1 MIPQRKSPQGGGFS
15 VSTCTDESEGAIV
28 TTSKQLQPAMTNP
41 LYTMSI
47 KSRKPIAFINA
58 LFGFSIALKERCK
71 QDYVTWGKLLFV
83 QYGKSRRTQIMTCG
97 FISLI
102 DVVHRH
108 VAKLFLIQIETR
120 PESYGINE

>member
-1 MIPQRKSPQGGGFS
+1 MSRQEKAPVRRLLDDLDDYRWWCRSNRVCNQVAFTVCWKCEFQHVFSLPQTHTHVARARFQSHFKS
-15 VSTCTDESEGAIV
+15 GA
-28 TTSKQLQPAMTNP
+28 
-41 LYTMSI
+41 
-47 KSRKPIAFINA
+47 
-58 LFGFSIALKERCK
+58 K